1 MDSNEKYKSTAAFID
16 LLFNVLVGFVFLFV
30 IAFLLINPIAK
41 KSNII
46 VPAEY
51 MVVLTW
57 PDENDDDLDIWMR
70 DPNGKLI
77 GYQKKDNGVMHLDR
91 DDLGTANDKID
102 IDGQSVTIKLNREV
116 VTLRGILPGEYNIS
130 IHYYRKHKE
139 DDVPVPVTVEVVKI
153 NPYSVVYK
161 QTQDFTAQGQ
171 GINYYK
177 FTVRPDGNFE
187 NVTSSEENVIPL
199 MSLPSHEL
207 TNRPR

>member
-1 MDSNEKYKSTAAFID
+1 
-16 LLFNVLVGFVFLFV
+16 
-30 IAFLLINPIAK
+30 
-41 KSNII
+41 
-46 VPAEY
+46 
-51 MVVLTW
+51 
-57 PDENDDDLDIWMR
+57 
-70 DPNGKLI
+70 
-77 GYQKKDNGVMHLDR
+77 MHLDR